1 MAAIQPKRSDNDMD
15 VNEVADTI
23 KEAVE
28 AEHEIDKAEAHRAER
43 HRNRSALAIAVL
55 AAVLAVGELGGDNA
69 KDAMIHNN
77 IEASDTW
84 NFYQAKNIRQTVY
97 KLQADALARD
107 IAAPGLAAD
116 RRAALQGD
124 MEKYRKTAARY
135 EDEPD
140 AAAPGDATKGEGKK
154 QLQAR
159 AKAYQEARA
168 LAEKKNDSFDFAKMA
183 LQLGIVLGSVSILA
197 TSRPL
202 LWLAAGLGVVG
213 AILTLNGFLLL
224 FPVG

>member
-1 MAAIQPKRSDNDMD
+1 MD

-28 AEHEIDKAEAHRAER
+28 AEHQADRAEEKR
-43 HRNRSALAIAVL
+43 AEQHRNRAALAIAVL
-55 AAVLAVGELGGDNA
+55 AGITAVCELGGDNA

-84 NFYQAKNIRQTVY
+84 NFYQAKNIRQTIY
-97 KLQADALARD
+97 KLQADSLARET
-107 IAAPGLAAD
+107 ASPGLAAD
-116 RRAALQGD
+116 RRAALEGD
-124 MEKYRKTAARY
+124 LEKYRKTATRY

-140 AAAPGDATKGEGKK
+140 PQAPGDVTKGEGKK

-159 AKAYQEARA
+159 AKAFQQAREV
-168 LAEKKNDSFDFAKMA
+168 AEKKNDSFDFAKMA
-183 LQLGIVLGSVSILA
+183 LQLAIVLGSVSILA

-202 LWLAAGLGVVG
+202 LLVAGVLG
-213 AILTLNGFLLL
+213 AIGAVLTLNGFFLL

>member
-1 MAAIQPKRSDNDMD
+1 MD
-15 VNEVADTI
+15 VNEVSDTI

-28 AEHEIDKAEAHRAER
+28 AEHEIDKAEAKQAER
-43 HRNRSALAIAVL
+43 HRNRAALAIAVL

-84 NFYQAKNIRQTVY
+84 NFYQAKNIRQTIY
-97 KLQADALARD
+97 KLQADTLARD
-107 IAAPGLAAD
+107 IAAAGLAPD
-116 RRAALQGD
+116 RRTALEGD
-124 MEKYRKTAARY
+124 LEKYQKTAARY

-140 AAAPGDATKGEGKK
+140 PAAPGDATRGEGKK

-159 AKAYQEARA
+159 AKAYQAAREI
-168 LAEKKNDSFDFAKMA
+168 AEKKNDSFDFAKMV
-183 LQLGIVLGSVSILA
+183 LQLSIVLGSVSILA

-202 LWLAAGLGVVG
+202 LWIAGGLGVLG
-213 AILTLNGFLLL
+213 AILTLNGFFLL

>member
-1 MAAIQPKRSDNDMD
+1 MD

-28 AEHEIDKAEAHRAER
+28 AEHEVEKSIER
-43 HRNRSALAIAVL
+43 HRNQAALGIAIL
-55 AAVLAVGELGGDNA
+55 AAVLAVGDLGGDNA

-84 NFYQAKNIRQTVY
+84 NFYQAKNIRQTIY
-97 KLQADALARD
+97 KLQADEVARD
-107 IAAPGLAAD
+107 LAAPGLAAD
-116 RRAALQGD
+116 RSQAL
-124 MEKYRKTAARY
+124 EAELKKYRKTVDRY

-140 AAAPGDATKGEGKK
+140 AKAAGDATKGEGKK

-159 AKAYQEARA
+159 AKAYQEAREI
-168 LAEKKNDSFDFAKMA
+168 AEKRNDSFDFAKMV
-183 LQLGIVLGSVSILA
+183 LQLSIVLGSISILA

-202 LWLAAGLGVVG
+202 LLIAGGLGVVG
-213 AILTLNGFLLL
+213 AVLTLNGFFLL

>member
-1 MAAIQPKRSDNDMD
+1 MD

-28 AEHEIDKAEAHRAER
+28 AEHEVDKAEARQAER
-43 HRNRSALAIAVL
+43 HRNRAALAIAVL

-69 KDAMIHNN
+69 KDAMIRNN

-84 NFYQAKNIRQTVY
+84 NFYQAKNIRQTIY
-97 KLQADALARD
+97 KLRADALARE
-107 IAAPGLAAD
+107 ISAPGVGPE
-116 RRAALQGD
+116 RRALLEGD
-124 MEKYRKTAARY
+124 LDKYRKTVARY

-140 AAAPGDATKGEGKK
+140 VTALGDATRGEGKR

-159 AKAYQEARA
+159 AKAYQEARQ
-168 LAEKKNDSFDFAKMA
+168 LAETKNNSFDFAKMA

-197 TSRPL
+197 SSRQL
-202 LWLAAGLGVVG
+202 LWLAGGLGVVG
-213 AILTLNGFLLL
+213 ATLSLNGFLMLL
-224 FPVG
+224 PVG

>member
-1 MAAIQPKRSDNDMD
+1 MEIS
-15 VNEVADTI
+15 EVADTI

-28 AEHEIDKAEAHRAER
+28 EEHKADRAEEKKSER
-43 HRNRSALAIAVL
+43 HRNQTALAIAVL
-55 AAVLAVGELGGDNA
+55 AGVLAVGELGGDNA

-84 NFYQAKNIRQTVY
+84 NFYQAKNIRQTIY
-97 KLQADALARD
+97 KLQADALEREM
-107 IAAPGLAAD
+107 AAPGLAPE
-116 RRAALQGD
+116 RGKALEGD
-124 MEKYRKTAARY
+124 LKKYRKTVARY

-140 AAAPGDATKGEGKK
+140 AKAPGDETKGEGKK

-159 AKAYQEARA
+159 AKAYQEARET
-168 LAEKKNDSFDFAKMA
+168 AEKRNDSFDFAKMV

-202 LWLAAGLGVVG
+202 LYVALGLGVAG
-213 AILTLNGFLLL
+213 ALLTLNGFLLL
-224 FPVG
+224 VPVG

>member
-1 MAAIQPKRSDNDMD
+1 MD

-28 AEHEIDKAEAHRAER
+28 AEHQADRAEEKRAER
-43 HRNRSALAIAVL
+43 HRNRAALAIAVL
-55 AAVLAVGELGGDNA
+55 AGITAVGELGGDNA

-84 NFYQAKNIRQTVY
+84 NFYQAKNIRQTIY
-97 KLQADALARD
+97 KLQGDALEREM
-107 IAAPGLAAD
+107 AAPGLAAE
-116 RRAALQGD
+116 RRAALEGD
-124 MEKYRKTAARY
+124 LDKYKKTAARY

-140 AAAPGDATKGEGKK
+140 PKAPGDATKGEGKK

-159 AKAYQEARA
+159 AKAFQEAREV
-168 LAEKKNDSFDFAKMA
+168 AEKKNDSFDFAKMA
-183 LQLGIVLGSVSILA
+183 LQLAIVLGSVSILA

-202 LWLAAGLGVVG
+202 LLAAGVLGVIGTV
-213 AILTLNGFLLL
+213 LTLNGFFLL
-224 FPVG
+224 FPIG

>member
-1 MAAIQPKRSDNDMD
+1 MEAT
-15 VNEVADTI
+15 EVADTI

-28 AEHEIDKAEAHRAER
+28 AEHQADRAEEKASER
-43 HRNRSALAIAVL
+43 HRNRTALAIAVL

-84 NFYQAKNIRQTVY
+84 NFYQAKNIRQTIY
-97 KLQADALARD
+97 KLEV
-107 IAAPGLAAD
+107 D
-116 RRAALQGD
+116 RLKRERAASGARSDLLD
-124 MEKYRKTAARY
+124 ADIDKYAKTVTRY
-135 EDEPD
+135 DDEPD
-140 AAAPGDATKGEGKK
+140 PKAPGDATKGEGKK

-159 AKAYQEARA
+159 AKSYGEARE
-168 LAEKKNDSFDFAKMA
+168 LAEKRNDSFDFAKMA

-202 LWLAAGLGVVG
+202 LWISCLLGVAG
-213 AILTLNGFLLL
+213 ALLTLNGFFL
-224 FPVG
+224 FVALP